1 LVNDSW
7 KILNKP
13 VATGVANA
21 ISDIFDLKFTFIP
34 ERSSNNR
41 ASASIATAWLTQ
53 RSQNVRELVRDE
65 MHKREA
71 LYGEFVG
78 ECAKLLMDA
87 FTHTLEKP
95 ETLLRAY
102 ALINRIRLCA
112 SPAVLNEAERL
123 VVRITD
129 QYFAS
134 NLAVE
139 ELRRVA
145 RSTEADQTSAENPL
159 PKRSS
164 NL

>member
-1 LVNDSW
+1 MDIAWVGAL
-7 KILNKP
+7 
-13 VATGVANA
+13 AGVLG
-21 ISDIFDLKFTFIP
+21 SVVGG
-34 ERSSNNR
+34 
-41 ASASIATAWLTQ
+41 SASIATAWLTQ
-53 RSQNVRELVRDE
+53 RSQNVREMVRDE

-112 SPAVLNEAERL
+112 SPPVLDEAERL
-123 VVRITD
+123 MVRITD

-134 NLAVE
+134 NLTVE

-145 RSTEADQTSAENPL
+145 RSTEADPMRPFGEACRAEL
-159 PKRSS
+159 HSMR
-164 NL
+164 NLA

>member
-1 LVNDSW
+1 MDIAWVGAL
-7 KILNKP
+7 
-13 VATGVANA
+13 AGVLG
-21 ISDIFDLKFTFIP
+21 SVVGG
-34 ERSSNNR
+34 
-41 ASASIATAWLTQ
+41 SASIATAWLTQ

-102 ALINRIRLCA
+102 ALLNRIRLCA
-112 SPAVLNEAERL
+112 SLEVLHEAERL
-123 VVRITD
+123 MVSITD

-134 NLAVE
+134 NLGVE
-139 ELRRVA
+139 ELRRIA
-145 RSTEADQTSAENPL
+145 RSTEADPLQSFGETCRAEL
-159 PKRSS
+159 QKMR
-164 NL
+164 NLA

>member
-1 LVNDSW
+1 MDIAWVGAL
-7 KILNKP
+7 
-13 VATGVANA
+13 AGVLG
-21 ISDIFDLKFTFIP
+21 SVVGG
-34 ERSSNNR
+34 
-41 ASASIATAWLTQ
+41 SASIATAWLTQ

-123 VVRITD
+123 MVRITD

-134 NLAVE
+134 NLTVE

-145 RSTEADQTSAENPL
+145 RSEEADPMQPFGEACRAEL
-159 PKRSS
+159 GSMRK
-164 NL
+164 LA

>member
-1 LVNDSW
+1 MDVTWVGAMAGVLGSLV
-7 KILNKP
+7 
-13 VATGVANA
+13 GG
-21 ISDIFDLKFTFIP
+21 
-34 ERSSNNR
+34 
-41 ASASIATAWLTQ
+41 SASIATAWLTQ

-123 VVRITD
+123 MVRITD
-129 QYFAS
+129 QYFAR
-134 NLAVE
+134 NLTVE
-139 ELRRVA
+139 EMRGVA
-145 RSTEADQTSAENPL
+145 RSTEADPMRPFGEACREELGSMRDLA
-159 PKRSS
+159 
-164 NL
+164 

>member
-1 LVNDSW
+1 MDVTWVGAMAGVLGSLV
-7 KILNKP
+7 
-13 VATGVANA
+13 GG
-21 ISDIFDLKFTFIP
+21 
-34 ERSSNNR
+34 
-41 ASASIATAWLTQ
+41 SASIATAWLTQ

-78 ECAKLLMDA
+78 ECARLLMDA

-95 ETLLRAY
+95 ETLLKAY
-102 ALINRIRLCA
+102 AQINRIRLCA
-112 SPAVLNEAERL
+112 SPPVLDEAERL
-123 VVRITD
+123 MVRITD

-145 RSTEADQTSAENPL
+145 RSTEADPMQPFGEACRAEL
-159 PKRSS
+159 HSMR
-164 NL
+164 NLA

>member
-1 LVNDSW
+1 MAACRALRR
-7 KILNKP
+7 
-13 VATGVANA
+13 VAMDIAWVGALAGVLG
-21 ISDIFDLKFTFIP
+21 SVVGG
-34 ERSSNNR
+34 
-41 ASASIATAWLTQ
+41 SASITTAWLTQ
-53 RSQNVRELVRDE
+53 RSQNVREMVRDE

-123 VVRITD
+123 MVRITD

-134 NLAVE
+134 NLTVE

-145 RSTEADQTSAENPL
+145 RSTEADPMRPFGEACRAEL
-159 PKRSS
+159 HSMR
-164 NL
+164 NLA

>member
-1 LVNDSW
+1 MDIAWVGAL
-7 KILNKP
+7 
-13 VATGVANA
+13 AGVMG
-21 ISDIFDLKFTFIP
+21 SVVGG
-34 ERSSNNR
+34 
-41 ASASIATAWLTQ
+41 SASITTAWLTQ

-112 SPAVLNEAERL
+112 SPAVLHEAERL

-145 RSTEADQTSAENPL
+145 RSTEADPMQQFGEACRAEL
-159 PKRSS
+159 LSMR
-164 NL
+164 NLA

>member
-1 LVNDSW
+1 MDIAWVGAL
-7 KILNKP
+7 
-13 VATGVANA
+13 AGVMG
-21 ISDIFDLKFTFIP
+21 SVVGG
-34 ERSSNNR
+34 
-41 ASASIATAWLTQ
+41 SASIATAWLTQ

-112 SPAVLNEAERL
+112 SPAVLHEAERL

-145 RSTEADQTSAENPL
+145 RSTEADPMQAFGEACREELGSMLKLA
-159 PKRSS
+159 
-164 NL
+164 

>member
-1 LVNDSW
+1 MDIAWVGAL
-7 KILNKP
+7 
-13 VATGVANA
+13 AGVMG
-21 ISDIFDLKFTFIP
+21 SVVGG
-34 ERSSNNR
+34 
-41 ASASIATAWLTQ
+41 SASIATAWLTQ

-112 SPAVLNEAERL
+112 SPTVLHEAERL

-145 RSTEADQTSAENPL
+145 RSSEADPMQPFGEACRAEL
-159 PKRSS
+159 LSMR
-164 NL
+164 NLA

>member
-1 LVNDSW
+1 MDIAWVG
-7 KILNKP
+7 
-13 VATGVANA
+13 AFAGVMG
-21 ISDIFDLKFTFIP
+21 SVVGG
-34 ERSSNNR
+34 
-41 ASASIATAWLTQ
+41 SASITTAWLTQ
-53 RSQNVRELVRDE
+53 RSQNVREVVRDE

-145 RSTEADQTSAENPL
+145 RSTEADPMQPFGEAFRAEL
-159 PKRSS
+159 LSMR
-164 NL
+164 NLA

>member
-1 LVNDSW
+1 MDIAWVGAL
-7 KILNKP
+7 
-13 VATGVANA
+13 AGVLG
-21 ISDIFDLKFTFIP
+21 SVVGG
-34 ERSSNNR
+34 
-41 ASASIATAWLTQ
+41 SASITTAWLTQ
-53 RSQNVRELVRDE
+53 RSQNVREMVRDE

-123 VVRITD
+123 IVRITD

-134 NLAVE
+134 NLTVE
-139 ELRRVA
+139 ELGRVA
-145 RSTEADQTSAENPL
+145 RSTEADPMQRFGEACRAEL
-159 PKRSS
+159 HSMR
-164 NL
+164 NLA